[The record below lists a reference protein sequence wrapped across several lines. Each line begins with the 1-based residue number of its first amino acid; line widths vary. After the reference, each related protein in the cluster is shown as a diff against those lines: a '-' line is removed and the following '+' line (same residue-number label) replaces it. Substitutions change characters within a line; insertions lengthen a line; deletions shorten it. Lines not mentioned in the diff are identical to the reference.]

1 MKANYLKS
9 KSDQRRMAY
18 QVAKEEIE
26 KQKTEIC
33 PACENRIGQQ
43 VTAMI
48 CKVLHDDF
56 GFGKSR
62 LQKVIDSTENLFSLC
77 EMDGER
83 FSAVQAVEW
92 MRGAIGIDLTKENE
106 T

>member
-26 KQKTEIC
+26 KQKQKIC

-48 CKVLHDDF
+48 CKVLHDEF

-77 EMDGER
+77 EVDGER

-92 MRGAIGIDLTKENE
+92 MRDAMGIDLNKGE
-106 T
+106 